1 MIKKLRIRFIV
12 IAMAAIVIVL
22 AVILSGIYVV
32 SRKNIANY
40 SDKVLMILAKNDG
53 AFPKEIRTNTRY
65 GYSAVILA
73 DNLAPGEHMLSI
85 QVPEG
90 ENPVHLAYLL
100 TAGGSRNGGSP
111 VPGKK
116 FTSRLVTEPLPAEV
130 WELSGPYGAE
140 HLCVNGPTPALNTV

>member
-53 AFPKEIRTNTRY
+53 AFPKDYR
-65 GYSAVILA
+65 GDKAPA
-73 DNLAPGEHMLSI
+73 D
-85 QVPEG
+85 
-90 ENPVHLAYLL
+90 
-100 TAGGSRNGGSP
+100 
-111 VPGKK
+111 
-116 FTSRLVTEPLPAEV
+116 
-130 WELSGPYGAE
+130 
-140 HLCVNGPTPALNTV
+140 

>member
-53 AFPKEIRTNTRY
+53 AFPKDYQATKRRGIWGFKAPTRRL
-65 GYSAVILA
+65 STQDIL
-73 DNLAPGEHMLSI
+73 
-85 QVPEG
+85 
-90 ENPVHLAYLL
+90 
-100 TAGGSRNGGSP
+100 R
-111 VPGKK
+111 
-116 FTSRLVTEPLPAEV
+116 
-130 WELSGPYGAE
+130 
-140 HLCVNGPTPALNTV
+140 